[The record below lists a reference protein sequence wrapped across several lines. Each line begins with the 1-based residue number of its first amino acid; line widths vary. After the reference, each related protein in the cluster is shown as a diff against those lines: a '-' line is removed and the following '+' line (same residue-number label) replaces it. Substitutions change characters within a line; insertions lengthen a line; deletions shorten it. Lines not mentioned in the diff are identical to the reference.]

1 MPREKEKPKKEKT
14 RIEKKITLGRDRDGK
29 LVRKSI
35 YANSKAEL
43 EKKVFAARQLYLQE
57 NAAPSNDMAFGAFA
71 RQWLD
76 TEKQHAAINTRAM
89 YSNVIEK
96 HLLPFLGDLY
106 FSEISQA
113 DLQGVINDNFE
124 KPETCNKIKLTL
136 RQLYAAA
143 ADADLEVRRGINIKK
158 LILPKKDKTE
168 KRALTDRE
176 KAALFSADLTERQR
190 VFVLLLYY
198 CGLRR
203 EECLALDF
211 SALDFKKKVVNVRR
225 ALIFDGNAPKMERT
239 KNSYSIREVFIPDVF
254 VPVLKAYAENKT
266 GLLFC
271 MPNGDPLTQSSFRRF
286 WEKIQAALIVE
297 TPDAETL
304 TPHIF
309 RHNYATMLYYSNISP
324 KKAAELLGHADT
336 TMIMNIYA
344 HLDEIKERAA
354 EKINA
359 IFEADCVGH

>member
-1 MPREKEKPKKEKT
+1 MPKY
-14 RIEKKITLGRDRDGK
+14 EKKISLGYDRDGR
-29 LVRKSI
+29 LIRKSV
-35 YANSKAEL
+35 YANSKPEL
-43 EKKVFAARQLYLQE
+43 EKKIFAAKQAYLQE
-57 NAAPSNDMAFGAFA
+57 NAARPSNDFAFETFA
-71 RQWLD
+71 RRWLA
-76 TEKQHAAINTRAM
+76 TEKAHVAINTRAM
-89 YSNVIEK
+89 YENVIEK
-96 HLLPFLGDLY
+96 HLVPDLGSLY
-106 FSEISQA
+106 FSEITQT
-113 DLQGVINDNFE
+113 DLQGILDDNFE
-124 KPETCNKIKLTL
+124 KAETCVKILLTL
-136 RQLYAAA
+136 RQIYSAAR
-143 ADADLEVRRGINIKK
+143 DAEIFIPHGVNIKK
-158 LILPKKDKTE
+158 LIAPKKVKNE
-168 KRALTDRE
+168 KRALTEKE
-176 KAALFSADLTERQR
+176 KAALFSADLDERQR

-225 ALIFDGNAPKMERT
+225 ALIFDGNAPKIERT
-239 KNSYSIREVFIPDVF
+239 KNSYSIREVFIPAVF
-254 VPVLKAYAENKT
+254 VPVLKAYAANKT

-271 MPNGDPLTQSSFRRF
+271 MSNGDPLTKSSFRRF

>member
-1 MPREKEKPKKEKT
+1 MPRY
-14 RIEKKITLGRDRDGK
+14 EKKISLGRDHDGK
-29 LVRKSI
+29 LIRRSV
-35 YANSKAEL
+35 YANSKADL
-43 EKKVFAARQLYLQE
+43 EKKVFAARQQFLQE
-57 NAAPSNDMAFGAFA
+57 NAALSDDMAFGTFA

-96 HLLPFLGDLY
+96 HLNPFLSDLY

-113 DLQGVINDNFE
+113 DLQSVINDNFE

-143 ADADLEVRRGINIKK
+143 ADADLEVRRGVNIKK
-158 LILPKKDKTE
+158 LVIPKKDKTE

-176 KAALFSADLTERQR
+176 KAALFSVDLTERER
-190 VFVLLLYY
+190 IFVLLLYY

-211 SALDFKKKVVNVRR
+211 SHLDFRQKLVHVRQ
-225 ALIFDGNAPKMERT
+225 ALVFDGNAPKIERT
-239 KNSYSIREVFIPDVF
+239 KNIHSVRAVNIPAPF
-254 VPVLKAYAENKT
+254 LPVLKAYAKDKS

-271 MPNGDPLTQSSFRRF
+271 MSNGSPITKSSFRRM
-286 WEKIQAALIVE
+286 WDKIKAAMIQE

-309 RHNYATMLYYSNISP
+309 RHNYATQLYYSEISI
-324 KKAAELLGHADT
+324 KKAAQLMGHSDT
-336 TMIMNIYA
+336 AMITRVYA
-344 HLDEIKERAA
+344 HLDETKENAA
-354 EKINA
+354 EKLDA
-359 IFEADCVGH
+359 VFS